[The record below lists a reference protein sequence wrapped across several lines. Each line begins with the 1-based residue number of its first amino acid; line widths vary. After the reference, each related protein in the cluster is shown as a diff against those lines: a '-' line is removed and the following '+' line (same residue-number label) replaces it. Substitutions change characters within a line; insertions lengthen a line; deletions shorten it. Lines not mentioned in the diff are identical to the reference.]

1 VLTAERSTVENTSVD
16 NPRWR
21 TASGARL
28 DYGMEFRVRPH
39 LRVMELTARHVKQFE
54 HNFQLAHLHSAQ
66 RYAGSTLAA
75 DYTFRL
81 NIA

>member
-1 VLTAERSTVENTSVD
+1 
-16 NPRWR
+16 
-21 TASGARL
+21 
-28 DYGMEFRVRPH
+28 MEFRVRPH